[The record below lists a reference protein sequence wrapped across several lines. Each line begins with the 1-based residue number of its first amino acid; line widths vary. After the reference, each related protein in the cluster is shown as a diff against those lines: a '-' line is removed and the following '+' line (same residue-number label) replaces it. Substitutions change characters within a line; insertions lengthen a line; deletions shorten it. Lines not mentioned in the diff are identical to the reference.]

1 MTNEEKSKEIA
12 RNNQQFYYENDECY
26 DIKSSDEECY
36 DSAMEMAEW
45 KDKQFVQEKEKL
57 IDNVCKWI
65 KNNIHDYM
73 MTGDGEIIDTFDE
86 MDWLDDMFG
95 DLKET
100 MKEV

>member
-1 MTNEEKSKEIA
+1 MTNEEKVEA
-12 RNNQQFYYENDECY
+12 LVDELGIILGIIY
-26 DIKSSDEECY
+26 TDSSRAMIKKLL
-36 DSAMEMAEW
+36 MKIAEW

-57 IDNVCKWI
+57 IDNVCEWLR
-65 KNNIHDYM
+65 NNIGGYM